1 MLFTALTVN
10 LDILVNFAHI
20 CEAKFQAIFL
30 DQWFDCEERKIKLL
44 MNVQIKYQEI

>member
-10 LDILVNFAHI
+10 LDILVNFAHT
-20 CEAKFQAIFL
+20 CEAKF
-30 DQWFDCEERKIKLL
+30 L